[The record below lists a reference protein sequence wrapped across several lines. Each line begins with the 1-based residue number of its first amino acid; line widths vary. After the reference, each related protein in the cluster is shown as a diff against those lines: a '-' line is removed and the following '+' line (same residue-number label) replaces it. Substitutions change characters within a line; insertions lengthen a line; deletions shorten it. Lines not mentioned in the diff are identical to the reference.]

1 MSQVPAESD
10 RRSGRERREGVDRR
24 RRSIPVEVERRSG
37 VDRRSGS
44 ERRSFQAQYA
54 RFFAAAFAE

>member
-10 RRSGRERREGVDRR
+10 RRSGTERRQCEDRR
-24 RRSIPVEVERRSG
+24 QRSIPVAVERRSG

-44 ERRSFQAQYA
+44 ERRSFQVEYA